1 MKSEGKIIIITGEIG
16 SGKSTLCNQLTAY
29 FRAAGWQ
36 VSGLMT
42 RGIFSDNQKKAIEA
56 ININN
61 GDIRLLAS
69 YRSQPISD
77 NDKLLP
83 LHWDFNPA
91 ALAWG
96 NQVFLD
102 TGLTD
107 LLVVDELGPLEM
119 NRNQGWTAAIS
130 VLDGRK
136 FRLALLVLR
145 PSLLTHAVKHWPRE
159 HVITLSDVKEIP
171 AIMKKIL
178 SDWNIQYI

>member
-1 MKSEGKIIIITGEIG
+1 MEPEGKIIIITGEIS

-36 VSGLMT
+36 VSGLIT
-42 RGIFSDNQKKAIEA
+42 RGIFSDHQKKAIEA
-56 ININN
+56 ININD
-61 GDIRLLAS
+61 GDIRLLAA
-69 YRSQPISD
+69 YRNQPLSE
-77 NDKLLP
+77 NDVLLP
-83 LHWDFNPA
+83 LHWDFDPA

-107 LLVVDELGPLEM
+107 LLVVDELGPLEIK
-119 NRNQGWTAAIS
+119 RNQGWTAAIS
-130 VLDGRK
+130 ALDGRK

-145 PSLLTHAVKHWPRE
+145 PSLLSYAVNHWPLSQ
-159 HVITLSDVKEIP
+159 VITLTDVKEIP

-178 SDWNIQYI
+178 CDWNIQ